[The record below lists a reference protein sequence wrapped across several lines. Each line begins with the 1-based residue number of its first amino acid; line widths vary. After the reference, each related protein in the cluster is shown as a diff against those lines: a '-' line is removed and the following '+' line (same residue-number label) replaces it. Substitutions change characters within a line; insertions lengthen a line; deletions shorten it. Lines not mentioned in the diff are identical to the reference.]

1 MYSRSA
7 LLMGLSLVFSCSNVN
22 AFLPNSFTSQG
33 KLNMFKL
40 HMSVDATPKPS
51 AANSA
56 VEKKEGKDSLG
67 GILGV
72 LEAANHQ
79 PLRGSSTAAVWN
91 EIPEE
96 VYVAADRAAIEGGDY
111 PADNVDA
118 KVWEMI
124 DSKVM
129 DQVAALAGTVE
140 PNEIS
145 RAQYVIMIEAVVRKE
160 LKTNKSKWEEKF
172 AAEQKLEEMDIDAFL
187 EQAFNDPGF
196 VLDLTGDENLGVER
210 EEFTASVAQFFRA
223 EAQRFPVFL
232 VSEPKNEDG
241 DALKKM
247 LEEDIGVSTRTY
259 EVYGFDEMKMKVK
272 ADYDWKEARV
282 DALELVTGSRDL
294 PQVFIGGEFFGNID
308 AVKAAMKSGKLA
320 EACAGIKSKEETK
333 KDAEVNTKEI
343 VMSGMRIIDEEADKV
358 KAERMIEIEKL
369 RKEKG
374 Y

>member
-1 MYSRSA
+1 
-7 LLMGLSLVFSCSNVN
+7 
-22 AFLPNSFTSQG
+22 
-33 KLNMFKL
+33 
-40 HMSVDATPKPS
+40 MSVDATPKPTAN
-51 AANSA
+51 AAA
-56 VEKKEGKDSLG
+56 VEKPEDKGTSG
-67 GILGV
+67 GILAV
-72 LEAANHQ
+72 LESANNL

-96 VYVAADRAAIEGGDY
+96 VYLAADKAAIEGGDY

-118 KVWEMI
+118 KIWEMV

-129 DQVAALAGTVE
+129 DMVAALAGTVE

-210 EEFTASVAQFFRA
+210 EEFTASVAQFFRG

-232 VSEPKNEDG
+232 VTEPKNENG

-282 DALELVTGSRDL
+282 DALELVTGSRAL
-294 PQVFIGGEFFGNID
+294 PQVFISGNFFGDLD
-308 AVKAAMKSGKLA
+308 AVKSAMKSGKLA
-320 EACAGIKSKEETK
+320 EACAEI
-333 KDAEVNTKEI
+333 NTKEV
-343 VMSGMRIIDEEADKV
+343 VMSGMRIIDEEADKI

-369 RKEKG
+369 
-374 Y
+374 

>member
-7 LLMGLSLVFSCSNVN
+7 LLMGLSLVFSCSNVD
-22 AFLPNSFTSQG
+22 AFLPSSLTSQG
-33 KLNMFKL
+33 KLNIFKL
-40 HMSVDATPKPS
+40 HMSVDATPKPTAS
-51 AANSA
+51 AA
-56 VEKKEGKDSLG
+56 VEKKEDKDNLG

-72 LEAANHQ
+72 LEAANNQ

-96 VYVAADRAAIEGGDY
+96 VYVAADKAAIEGGDY

-118 KVWEMI
+118 KVWEMV
-124 DSKVM
+124 DSNVM

-172 AAEQKLEEMDIDAFL
+172 AAEQKLEEMDIDSFL

-223 EAQRFPVFL
+223 EAQRFPIFI

-241 DALKKM
+241 EAMRKVF
-247 LEEDIGVSTRTY
+247 EEEIGVSTRTY

-294 PQVFIGGEFFGNID
+294 PQVFVGGKFFGDMD
-308 AVKAAMKSGKLA
+308 AVKAGLKSGKLA
-320 EACAGIKSKEETK
+320 EACADIKTKEDAK
-333 KDAEVNTKEI
+333 KDAEVNTKEV
-343 VMSGMRIIDEEADKV
+343 VMSGMRIIDEEADKL
-358 KAERMIEIEKL
+358 KAERMVEIEKL

>member
-1 MYSRSA
+1 MG
-7 LLMGLSLVFSCSNVN
+7 GLSLVFSCSNVD
-22 AFLPNSFTSQG
+22 AFLPTSFTSQG
-33 KLNMFKL
+33 KMNIFKM
-40 HMSVDATPKPS
+40 HMSVDATPKPTAGG
-51 AANSA
+51 AAA
-56 VEKKEGKDSLG
+56 VEKAEEKGTSG
-67 GILGV
+67 GILAV
-72 LEAANHQ
+72 LESANNL

-96 VYVAADRAAIEGGDY
+96 VYLAADKAAIEGGDY

-118 KVWEMI
+118 KVWEMV
-124 DSKVM
+124 DSQVM
-129 DQVAALAGTVE
+129 DMVAALAGTVE

-172 AAEQKLEEMDIDAFL
+172 AAEQKLEEMDIDSFL

-223 EAQRFPVFL
+223 EAQRFPIFL
-232 VSEPKNEDG
+232 VTEPGNEDG
-241 DALKKM
+241 EAMKKVF
-247 LEEDIGVSTRTY
+247 EEEIGVSTRTY

-294 PQVFIGGEFFGNID
+294 PQVFIGGQFFGNID
-308 AVKAAMKSGKLA
+308 TVKSAMKSGKLA
-320 EACAGIKSKEETK
+320 EACADIKAKQDTK
-333 KDAEVNTKEI
+333 KDAEVNTKEV
-343 VMSGMRIIDEEADKV
+343 VMSGMRIIEEEADKI